1 MTEPTLSVVDCPL
14 CGKPAPARTVATSLG
29 YTRCVSC
36 PCMNQGSVAAV
47 DIQAKAKRLARKM
60 RGRPTPIPDYVFLGD
75 GLDGESDPVVMK
87 RDPKTGE
94 VTVEPWDGEEM

>member
-1 MTEPTLSVVDCPL
+1 MTDETVT
-14 CGKPAPARTVATSLG
+14 AR
-29 YTRCVSC
+29 
-36 PCMNQGSVAAV
+36 
-47 DIQAKAKRLARKM
+47 AKRLVDLVRG
-60 RGRPTPIPDYVFLGD
+60 RYGRPTPIPDYVFLGD